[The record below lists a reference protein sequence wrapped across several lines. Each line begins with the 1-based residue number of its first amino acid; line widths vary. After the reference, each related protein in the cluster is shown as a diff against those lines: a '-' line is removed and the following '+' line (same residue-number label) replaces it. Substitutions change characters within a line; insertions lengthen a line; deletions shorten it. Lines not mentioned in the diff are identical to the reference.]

1 MEHQKETTYPKTE
14 TQPDLETSKKPTQAN
29 DDERKQNAIPTAVHN
44 PQDKEH
50 KEPEKKSA

>member
-1 MEHQKETTYPKTE
+1 MENQKETTYPKTE
-14 TQPDLETSKKPTQAN
+14 TQPALETPQKPHAIDDKSKPNTP
-29 DDERKQNAIPTAVHN
+29 PTAVPN